1 MQPTVLAAGNNFL
14 VPNWTF
20 VAELVAFVIILW
32 VIGRY
37 IAPPVQRAM
46 RDRQEMI
53 KKQVADS
60 EQAAT
65 QLEQAQQQYRDM
77 LAQARTEAAK
87 IRDGARADA
96 QRLSEEMREQ
106 ANQEVARI
114 QRRGE
119 ESLAQQRDQVV
130 RELRSDVGELAVHLA
145 SRVVGESLE
154 DEVRRSGVID
164 RSLDELDQLHGGS
177 GAPRASGQQ
186 SGQQAGGS
194 G

>member
-1 MQPTVLAAGNNFL
+1 MKPTVLAAGNNFL

-20 VAELVAFVIILW
+20 FAELVAFVIILW
-32 VIGRY
+32 LIGRY

-46 RDRQEMI
+46 RERQEMI
-53 KKQVADS
+53 KKQVEDS
-60 EQAAT
+60 EKAAS
-65 QLEQAQQQYRDM
+65 QLEQAQQQYREL

-106 ANQEVARI
+106 ANEEVARI

-154 DEVRRSGVID
+154 DEARRSGVID
-164 RSLDELDQLHGGS
+164 RSLDELDQLRTPGTQSPSQG
-177 GAPRASGQQ
+177 

>member
-1 MQPTVLAAGNNFL
+1 MKPTVLAAGNNFL

-20 VAELVAFVIILW
+20 FAELVAFVIILW
-32 VIGRY
+32 LIGRY

-46 RDRQEMI
+46 RERQEMI
-53 KKQVADS
+53 KKQVEDS
-60 EQAAT
+60 EKAAS
-65 QLEQAQQQYRDM
+65 QLEQAQQQYREL

-106 ANQEVARI
+106 ANEEVARI

-130 RELRSDVGELAVHLA
+130 RELRSDVGQLAVHLA

-154 DEVRRSGVID
+154 DEARRSGVID
-164 RSLDELDQLHGGS
+164 RSLDELDQLH
-177 GAPRASGQQ
+177 APGTQSPPQG

>member
-1 MQPTVLAAGNNFL
+1 MKPTVLAAGNNFL

-20 VAELVAFVIILW
+20 FAELIAFVIILW
-32 VIGRY
+32 LIGRY

-46 RDRQEMI
+46 RERQEMI
-53 KKQVADS
+53 KKQVEDS
-60 EQAAT
+60 EKAAS
-65 QLEQAQQQYRDM
+65 QLEQAQQQYREL

-106 ANQEVARI
+106 ANEEVARI

-130 RELRSDVGELAVHLA
+130 RELRSDVGQLAVHLA

-154 DEVRRSGVID
+154 DEARRSGVID
-164 RSLDELDQLHGGS
+164 RSLDELDQLH
-177 GAPRASGQQ
+177 APGTQSPPQG

-194 G
+194 S